1 MKVVANLQSK
11 SRVKIFLD
19 ANILFSAAVPKS
31 NVAKLI
37 NLAQQHGQ
45 CVTSPYAVEE
55 ARKNLE
61 LKKFGSLEV
70 FELLLTTVTSSNKL
84 ILNLPVTIK
93 SKDIPILGSAIAQK
107 CTYLLTGDKR
117 DFGFLFG
124 KTVAGVIIVSPKL
137 FAEELVTKG
146 LLKKK

>member
-1 MKVVANLQSK
+1 M
-11 SRVKIFLD
+11 KIFLD

-55 ARKNLE
+55 ARKNLK

-70 FELLLTTVTSSNKL
+70 FESLLTTVTVSNKL
-84 ILNLPVTIK
+84 ILNLPVKIK
-93 SKDIPILGSAIAQK
+93 SKDIPILGSAIARK

-124 KTVAGVIIVSPKL
+124 NTVAGVIIVSPKL

-146 LLKKK
+146 LLKNK

>member
-1 MKVVANLQSK
+1 MKV
-11 SRVKIFLD
+11 FLD
-19 ANILFSAAVPKS
+19 ANILFSAAAPKS

-37 NLAQQHGQ
+37 KLVQQQGQ

-55 ARKNLE
+55 AQKNLK
-61 LKKFGSLEV
+61 LKKFGSEEV
-70 FELLLTTVTSSNKL
+70 FESLLRTITISNKL
-84 ILNLPVTIK
+84 VLDLPVTIK
-93 SKDIPILGSAIAQK
+93 SKDIPILGSAIANE

-124 KTVAGVIIVSPKL
+124 KTVAGVIVVSPRL
-137 FAEELVTKG
+137 LAEELVTKG

>member
-1 MKVVANLQSK
+1 MKV
-11 SRVKIFLD
+11 FLD
-19 ANILFSAAVPKS
+19 ANILFSAAAPKS

-37 NLAQQHGQ
+37 KLLQQHGQ

-55 ARKNLE
+55 ARKNLQ

-70 FELLLTTVTSSNKL
+70 FESLLTKVTVSNKL
-84 ILNLPVTIK
+84 ILDLPVTIK
-93 SKDIPILGSAIAQK
+93 SKDIPILGSAIAQE

-124 KTVAGVIIVSPKL
+124 KTVGGVIVVSPKL
-137 FAEELVTKG
+137 LAEELVTKG
-146 LLKKK
+146 LLNKK